1 MKRINGQLADIDYL
15 RYAPVQDESLC
26 ICSSNRSNLH
36 EVVYFNT
43 ISCDTLATI
52 ALICFYMEI
61 FMYIEKVT
69 INNYRSFRSF
79 EAKLN
84 QLTLVIGENDTGKTN
99 FFTALS
105 LALSGNQ
112 IDFKHKRLSVSDIN
126 KDAVIDFLTSIINED
141 TEENLLNKIPK
152 VSVTVDFADPRD
164 AYETALLAKWIM
176 ADGDKETYK
185 IRYEFKPKQDK
196 DFLEVVKKSFA
207 GKGLDEINWFTLPVE
222 LYDYQI
228 VSVNNEK
235 PIAYSELRH
244 VSVHSI
250 NAERDDFSE
259 SSSMKS
265 NSIFTKLLMNTLSD
279 DDKGQI
285 NSAYSEFFSAIEN
298 TDTFDKVIGTN
309 EDFENY
315 DSIIK
320 QLECTPNL
328 PNLKNILSNITL
340 KYGDEFLYQKG
351 LGQRNLIYILVLF
364 AYYKSCGETFNLCC
378 IEEPEAHLSVNNL
391 RLIRDF
397 IEKSANN
404 SGSLVQTIIST
415 HNPSI
420 INKLKISNVLAF
432 TGAKAVSLSDTPKK
446 LVDYLRKRPNF
457 DILKLLFAN
466 KVILVEGPTEEM
478 LINTYLSK
486 QTTLNDIDV
495 IPIGQRGY
503 ATFLDI
509 WLTLNKDNQKKKIGV
524 IRDYDN
530 SDAAKAR
537 HDAYDAAHGN
547 VTVRTTTNY
556 TLEID
561 LVEAEDNLALL
572 NGLFKMDGNLEEVSE
587 HMINGKTARMLDV
600 CDAMIDEHNPLDI
613 KLPPHIAEVV
623 ETLS

>member
-1 MKRINGQLADIDYL
+1 
-15 RYAPVQDESLC
+15 
-26 ICSSNRSNLH
+26 
-36 EVVYFNT
+36 
-43 ISCDTLATI
+43 
-52 ALICFYMEI
+52 
-61 FMYIEKVT
+61 MYIRKVT
-69 INNYRSFRSF
+69 INNYRSFRFF
-79 EAKLN
+79 EAQLQ
-84 QLTLVIGENDTGKTN
+84 QLTVVIGENDTGKTN

-105 LALSGNQ
+105 LPLSGNQ
-112 IDFKHKRLSVSDIN
+112 IDFNQKRLSVSDIN
-126 KDAVIDFLTSIINED
+126 KDAVIDFLKSVVSDD
-141 TEENLLNKIPK
+141 TEENQLEKIPK
-152 VSVTVDFADPRD
+152 VSVTVEFADPKD
-164 AYETALLAKWIM
+164 AYETALLAKWIV
-176 ADGDKETYK
+176 ADRDEETYK
-185 IRYEFKPKQDK
+185 IRYDFKPKDDK
-196 DFLEVVKKSFA
+196 DLLEVVKKSLA
-207 GKGLDEINWFTLPVE
+207 GKTLDDINWLTLPVE

-235 PIAYSELRH
+235 PIAYSDLKH
-244 VSVHSI
+244 VSIHSI

-265 NSIFTKLLMNTLSD
+265 NSIFTKLLMNTLDD

-285 NSAYSEFFSAIEN
+285 NTAYSEFFSAIEK
-298 TDTFDKVIGTN
+298 TETFDKIIGNN

-340 KYGDEFLYQKG
+340 KYGNEFLYQKG
-351 LGQRNLIYILVLF
+351 LGQRNLIYILILF
-364 AYYKSCGETFNLCC
+364 AYYKSCSDTFNLCC

-391 RLIRDF
+391 RLVRDF
-397 IEKSANN
+397 IEKSSSN

-432 TGAKAVSLSDTPKK
+432 TGEKAISLSDTPTK

-457 DILKLLFAN
+457 DILKLLFAH

-478 LINTYLSK
+478 LISTYLSK
-486 QTTLNDIDV
+486 QPALNDIDI

-509 WLTLNKDNQKKKIGV
+509 WLALNKDNQNKKIGV
-524 IRDYDN
+524 VRDYDN
-530 SDAAKAR
+530 SESAKKR
-537 HDAYDAAHGN
+537 HDAYDTAHAN

-572 NGLFKMDGNLEEVSE
+572 NGLFKMDGDLAAVSD

-600 CDAMIDEHNPLDI
+600 CDAMVDEENPLDI
-613 KLPPHIAEVV
+613 QLPAHIAEVIGA
-623 ETLS
+623 LS

>member
-1 MKRINGQLADIDYL
+1 
-15 RYAPVQDESLC
+15 
-26 ICSSNRSNLH
+26 
-36 EVVYFNT
+36 
-43 ISCDTLATI
+43 
-52 ALICFYMEI
+52 
-61 FMYIEKVT
+61 MYIRKVT
-69 INNYRSFRSF
+69 INNYRSFRFF
-79 EAKLN
+79 EAQLQ
-84 QLTLVIGENDTGKTN
+84 QLTVVIGENDTGKTN

-105 LALSGNQ
+105 LPLSGNQ
-112 IDFKHKRLSVSDIN
+112 IDFNQKRLSVSDIN
-126 KDAVIDFLTSIINED
+126 KDAVIGFLKSVVSDD
-141 TEENLLNKIPK
+141 TEENQLKKIPK
-152 VSVTVDFADPRD
+152 VSVTVEFADPKD
-164 AYETALLAKWIM
+164 AYETALLAKWIV
-176 ADGDKETYK
+176 ADGDEETYK
-185 IRYEFKPKQDK
+185 IRYDFKPKDDK
-196 DFLEVVKKSFA
+196 DLLEVVKKSLA
-207 GKGLDEINWFTLPVE
+207 GRTLDDINWFTLPVE
-222 LYDYQI
+222 LYDYQV

-235 PIAYSELRH
+235 PIAYSELKH

-265 NSIFTKLLMNTLSD
+265 NSIFTKLLMNTLND

-285 NSAYSEFFSAIEN
+285 NTAYSEFFSAIEK
-298 TDTFDKVIGTN
+298 TETFDKVIGTN
-309 EDFENY
+309 DDFENY

-340 KYGDEFLYQKG
+340 KYGNEFLYQKG
-351 LGQRNLIYILVLF
+351 LGQRNLIYILILF
-364 AYYKSCGETFNLCC
+364 AYYKSCGDTFNLCC

-391 RLIRDF
+391 RLVRDF
-397 IEKSANN
+397 IEKSSSN

-432 TGAKAVSLSDTPKK
+432 TGEKAISLSDTPTK

-478 LINTYLSK
+478 LISTYLSK
-486 QTTLNDIDV
+486 QPALNDIDI

-509 WLTLNKDNQKKKIGV
+509 WLALNKDNQNKKIGV
-524 IRDYDN
+524 VRDYDN
-530 SDAAKAR
+530 SDVAKAK
-537 HDAYDAAHGN
+537 HDAYDTAHAN

-572 NGLFKMDGNLEEVSE
+572 SDLFEIEGDLDAVSK

-600 CDAMIDEHNPLDI
+600 CDAMVDEENPLDI
-613 KLPPHIAEVV
+613 KLPAHIAEVIEAV
-623 ETLS
+623 S

>member
-1 MKRINGQLADIDYL
+1 
-15 RYAPVQDESLC
+15 
-26 ICSSNRSNLH
+26 
-36 EVVYFNT
+36 
-43 ISCDTLATI
+43 
-52 ALICFYMEI
+52 
-61 FMYIEKVT
+61 MYIRKVT
-69 INNYRSFRSF
+69 INNYRSFRTF
-79 EAKLN
+79 EAKLQ
-84 QLTLVIGENDTGKTN
+84 QLTVVIGENDTGKTN

-105 LALSGNQ
+105 LPLSGNL
-112 IDFKHKRLSVSDIN
+112 IDFNQKRLSVSDIN
-126 KDAVIDFLTSIINED
+126 KDSVIDFLTSVVNDD
-141 TEENLLNKIPK
+141 TEENQLKKIPR
-152 VSVTVDFADPRD
+152 VSVTVEFADPKD
-164 AYETALLAKWIM
+164 AYETALLAKWIV

-185 IRYEFKPKQDK
+185 IRYDFKPKDDK
-196 DFLEVVKKSFA
+196 DLLEVVKKSFA
-207 GKGLDEINWFTLPVE
+207 GKTLDDINWFTLPVE
-222 LYDYQI
+222 LYDYQV

-235 PIAYSELRH
+235 PIAYSDLKH
-244 VSVHSI
+244 VSLHSI

-265 NSIFTKLLMNTLSD
+265 NSIFTKLLMNTLND

-285 NSAYSEFFSAIEN
+285 NTAYSEFFSAIEK
-298 TDTFDKVIGTN
+298 TETFDKVIRTN
-309 EDFENY
+309 DDFENY

-340 KYGDEFLYQKG
+340 KYGNEFLYQKG
-351 LGQRNLIYILVLF
+351 LGQRNLIYILILF
-364 AYYKSCGETFNLCC
+364 AYYKSCGDTFNLCC

-391 RLIRDF
+391 RLVRDF
-397 IEKSANN
+397 IEKSSSN

-432 TGAKAVSLSDTPKK
+432 TGEKAISLSDTPTK

-466 KVILVEGPTEEM
+466 KVILLEGPTEEM
-478 LINTYLSK
+478 LISTYLSK
-486 QTTLNDIDV
+486 QPALNDIDI

-509 WLTLNKDNQKKKIGV
+509 WLALNKDNQNKKIGV
-524 IRDYDN
+524 VRDYDN
-530 SDAAKAR
+530 SDAAKAK
-537 HDAYDAAHGN
+537 HDAYDTAHAN

-572 NGLFKMDGNLEEVSE
+572 SDLFEMEGDLDAVSK

-600 CDAMIDEHNPLDI
+600 CDAMVDQENPLDI
-613 KLPPHIAEVV
+613 KLPAHIAEVIEAV
-623 ETLS
+623 S

>member
-1 MKRINGQLADIDYL
+1 MLFR
-15 RYAPVQDESLC
+15 
-26 ICSSNRSNLH
+26 
-36 EVVYFNT
+36 
-43 ISCDTLATI
+43 
-52 ALICFYMEI
+52 EI
-61 FMYIEKVT
+61 LMYIRKVT
-69 INNYRSFRSF
+69 INNYRSFRFF
-79 EAKLN
+79 EAQLQ
-84 QLTLVIGENDTGKTN
+84 QLTVVIGENDTGKTN

-105 LALSGNQ
+105 LPLSGNQ
-112 IDFKHKRLSVSDIN
+112 IDFNQKRLSVSDIN
-126 KDAVIDFLTSIINED
+126 KDAVIDFLKSVVDDD
-141 TEENLLNKIPK
+141 TEENQLTNIPK
-152 VSVTVDFADPRD
+152 VSVTVEFADPKN
-164 AYETALLAKWIM
+164 AYETALLAKWIV
-176 ADGDKETYK
+176 ADGDEETYK
-185 IRYEFKPKQDK
+185 IRYDFKPKDDK
-196 DFLEVVKKSFA
+196 DLLEVVKKSLA
-207 GKGLDEINWFTLPVE
+207 GKTLDDINWFTLPVE
-222 LYDYQI
+222 LYDYQV

-235 PIAYSELRH
+235 PIAYSDLKH
-244 VSVHSI
+244 VSIHSI

-265 NSIFTKLLMNTLSD
+265 NSIFTKLLMNTLND

-285 NSAYSEFFSAIEN
+285 NTAYSEFFSAIEK
-298 TDTFDKVIGTN
+298 TETFDKVIGTN
-309 EDFENY
+309 DDFENY

-340 KYGDEFLYQKG
+340 KYGNEFLYQKG
-351 LGQRNLIYILVLF
+351 LGQRNLIYILILF
-364 AYYKSCGETFNLCC
+364 AYYKSCGDTFNLCC

-391 RLIRDF
+391 RLVRDF
-397 IEKSANN
+397 IEKSSSN

-432 TGAKAVSLSDTPKK
+432 TGEKAISLSDTPPK

-478 LINTYLSK
+478 LISTYLSK
-486 QTTLNDIDV
+486 QPDLSDIDI

-509 WLTLNKDNQKKKIGV
+509 WLALNKDNQNKKIGV
-524 IRDYDN
+524 VRDYDN
-530 SDAAKAR
+530 SDAAQTK
-537 HDAYDAAHGN
+537 HDAYDTANAN

-561 LVEAEDNLALL
+561 LVAAEDNLALL
-572 NGLFKMDGNLEEVSE
+572 NGLFEMEGDLAAVSD

-600 CDAMIDEHNPLDI
+600 CDAMVDEENPLDI
-613 KLPPHIAEVV
+613 QLPAHIAEVIEAV
-623 ETLS
+623 S

>member
-1 MKRINGQLADIDYL
+1 
-15 RYAPVQDESLC
+15 
-26 ICSSNRSNLH
+26 
-36 EVVYFNT
+36 
-43 ISCDTLATI
+43 
-52 ALICFYMEI
+52 
-61 FMYIEKVT
+61 MYIKKVT
-69 INNYRSFRSF
+69 IHNYRSFRTF
-79 EAKLN
+79 EAKLQ
-84 QLTLVIGENDTGKTN
+84 QLTVVIGENDTGKTN

-105 LALSGNQ
+105 LPLSGNQ
-112 IDFKHKRLSVSDIN
+112 IDFNQKRLSVSDIN
-126 KDAVIDFLTSIINED
+126 KDVVIDFLKSVVNDD
-141 TEENLLNKIPK
+141 TEENQFTKIPK
-152 VSVTVDFADPRD
+152 VSVTLEFADPKD
-164 AYETALLAKWIM
+164 AYETALLAKWIV
-176 ADGDKETYK
+176 ADGDEETYK
-185 IRYEFKPKQDK
+185 IRYDFKPKDDK
-196 DFLEVVKKSFA
+196 DLLEVVKKSLA
-207 GKGLDEINWFTLPVE
+207 GKTLDDINWLTLPVE
-222 LYDYQI
+222 LYDYQV

-235 PIAYSELRH
+235 PIAYSDLKN
-244 VSVHSI
+244 VSIHSI

-265 NSIFTKLLMNTLSD
+265 NSIFTKLLMNTLND

-285 NSAYSEFFSAIEN
+285 NTAYSEFFSAIEK
-298 TDTFDKVIGTN
+298 TETFDKVIGAN
-309 EDFENY
+309 DDFENY

-340 KYGDEFLYQKG
+340 KYGNEFLYQKG
-351 LGQRNLIYILVLF
+351 LGQRNLIYILILF
-364 AYYKSCGETFNLCC
+364 AYYKSCGDTFNLCC

-391 RLIRDF
+391 RLVRDF
-397 IEKSANN
+397 IEKSSSN

-432 TGAKAVSLSDTPKK
+432 TGEKAISLSDTPTK

-478 LINTYLSK
+478 LISTYLSK
-486 QTTLNDIDV
+486 QPALNDIDI

-503 ATFLDI
+503 ATFLNI
-509 WLTLNKDNQKKKIGV
+509 WLALNKDNQNKKIGV
-524 IRDYDN
+524 VRDYDN
-530 SDAAKAR
+530 SDAAKAK
-537 HDAYDAAHGN
+537 HDAYDTAYAN

-572 NGLFKMDGNLEEVSE
+572 NDLFEMEGDLDAVSK

-600 CDAMIDEHNPLDI
+600 CDAMVDEENPLDI
-613 KLPPHIAEVV
+613 KLPAHIAEVIEAV
-623 ETLS
+623 S

>member
-1 MKRINGQLADIDYL
+1 
-15 RYAPVQDESLC
+15 
-26 ICSSNRSNLH
+26 
-36 EVVYFNT
+36 
-43 ISCDTLATI
+43 
-52 ALICFYMEI
+52 
-61 FMYIEKVT
+61 MYIRKVT
-69 INNYRSFRSF
+69 INNYRSFRFF
-79 EAKLN
+79 EAQLQ
-84 QLTLVIGENDTGKTN
+84 QLTVVIGENDTGKTN

-105 LALSGNQ
+105 LPLSGNQ
-112 IDFKHKRLSVSDIN
+112 IDFNQKRLSVSDIN
-126 KDAVIDFLTSIINED
+126 KDAVIDFLKSVVSDD
-141 TEENLLNKIPK
+141 TEENQLEKIPK
-152 VSVTVDFADPRD
+152 VSVTVEFADPKD
-164 AYETALLAKWIM
+164 AYETALLAKWIV
-176 ADGDKETYK
+176 ADRDEETYK
-185 IRYEFKPKQDK
+185 IRYDFKPKDDK
-196 DFLEVVKKSFA
+196 DLLEVVKKSLA
-207 GKGLDEINWFTLPVE
+207 GKTLDDINWFTLPVE

-235 PIAYSELRH
+235 PIAYSDLKH
-244 VSVHSI
+244 VSIHSI

-265 NSIFTKLLMNTLSD
+265 NSIFTKLLMNTLDD

-285 NSAYSEFFSAIEN
+285 NTAYSEFFSAIEK
-298 TDTFDKVIGTN
+298 TETFDKIIGNN

-340 KYGDEFLYQKG
+340 KYGNEFLYQKG
-351 LGQRNLIYILVLF
+351 LGQRNLIYILILF
-364 AYYKSCGETFNLCC
+364 AYYKSCSDTFNLCC

-391 RLIRDF
+391 RLVRDF
-397 IEKSANN
+397 IEKSSSN

-432 TGAKAVSLSDTPKK
+432 TGEKAISLSDTPTK

-457 DILKLLFAN
+457 DILKLLFAH

-478 LINTYLSK
+478 LISTYLSK
-486 QTTLNDIDV
+486 QPALNDIDI

-509 WLTLNKDNQKKKIGV
+509 WLALNKDNQNKKIGV
-524 IRDYDN
+524 VRDYDN
-530 SDAAKAR
+530 SEAAKKR
-537 HDAYDAAHGN
+537 HDAYDTAHAN

-572 NGLFKMDGNLEEVSE
+572 NGLFKMDGDLAAVSD
-587 HMINGKTARMLDV
+587 HMINSKTARMLDV
-600 CDAMIDEHNPLDI
+600 CDAMVDEENPLDI
-613 KLPPHIAEVV
+613 QLPAHIAEVIGA
-623 ETLS
+623 LS

>member
-1 MKRINGQLADIDYL
+1 
-15 RYAPVQDESLC
+15 
-26 ICSSNRSNLH
+26 
-36 EVVYFNT
+36 
-43 ISCDTLATI
+43 
-52 ALICFYMEI
+52 
-61 FMYIEKVT
+61 MYIRKVT
-69 INNYRSFRSF
+69 INNYRIFRSF
-79 EAKLN
+79 KT
-84 QLTLVIGENDTGKTN
+84 QLQPLTVVIGENDTGKTN

-105 LALSGNQ
+105 LPLSGNQ
-112 IDFKHKRLSVSDIN
+112 IDFNQKRLSVSDIN
-126 KDAVIDFLTSIINED
+126 KDAVIDFLTSIVNED
-141 TEENLLNKIPK
+141 TEENQLNKIPK
-152 VSVTVDFADPRD
+152 VSVTVEFADPKD
-164 AYETALLAKWIM
+164 AYETALLAKWIV
-176 ADGDKETYK
+176 ADGDEETYK
-185 IRYEFKPKQDK
+185 IRYDFKPKD
-196 DFLEVVKKSFA
+196 DNDLLEVVKKSLV
-207 GKGLDEINWFTLPVE
+207 GKALDDINWFTLPVE

-235 PIAYSELRH
+235 LIAYSDLKH

-265 NSIFTKLLMNTLSD
+265 NSIFTKLLMNTLND

-285 NSAYSEFFSAIEN
+285 NTAYSEFFSAIEN
-298 TDTFDKVIGTN
+298 TETFDKVIGAN

-340 KYGDEFLYQKG
+340 KYGNEFLYQKG
-351 LGQRNLIYILVLF
+351 LGQRNLIYILILF
-364 AYYKSCGETFNLCC
+364 AYYKSCGDTFNLCC

-391 RLIRDF
+391 RLVRDF
-397 IEKSANN
+397 IEKSSNN

-415 HNPSI
+415 HNPTI
-420 INKLKISNVLAF
+420 INKLKLSNVLAF
-432 TGAKAVSLSDTPKK
+432 TGEKAISLSDTPTK

-478 LINTYLSK
+478 LISTYLSK
-486 QTTLNDIDV
+486 QPALNDIDI

-509 WLTLNKDNQKKKIGV
+509 WLTLNKDNQNKKIGV

-537 HDAYDAAHGN
+537 HDAYDAAHEN

-572 NGLFKMDGNLEEVSE
+572 NGLFEMDGDLKEVSD

-600 CDAMIDEHNPLDI
+600 CDAMVDEENPLDI
-613 KLPPHIAEVV
+613 KLPSHIAEVV
-623 ETLS
+623 EALS

>member
-1 MKRINGQLADIDYL
+1 
-15 RYAPVQDESLC
+15 
-26 ICSSNRSNLH
+26 
-36 EVVYFNT
+36 
-43 ISCDTLATI
+43 
-52 ALICFYMEI
+52 
-61 FMYIEKVT
+61 MYIRKVT
-69 INNYRSFRSF
+69 INNYRSFRTF
-79 EAKLN
+79 EAKLQ
-84 QLTLVIGENDTGKTN
+84 QLTVVIGENDTGKTN

-105 LALSGNQ
+105 LPLSGNL
-112 IDFKHKRLSVSDIN
+112 IDFNQKRLSVSDIN
-126 KDAVIDFLTSIINED
+126 KDSVIDFLTSVVNDD
-141 TEENLLNKIPK
+141 TEENQLKKIPK
-152 VSVTVDFADPRD
+152 VSVTVEFADPKD
-164 AYETALLAKWIM
+164 AYETALLAKWIV

-185 IRYEFKPKQDK
+185 IRYDFKPKDDK
-196 DFLEVVKKSFA
+196 DLLEVVKKSFA
-207 GKGLDEINWFTLPVE
+207 GKTLDDINWFTLPVE
-222 LYDYQI
+222 LYDYQV

-235 PIAYSELRH
+235 PIAYSDLKH
-244 VSVHSI
+244 VSLHSI

-259 SSSMKS
+259 SSSMKP
-265 NSIFTKLLMNTLSD
+265 NSIFTKLLMNTLND

-285 NSAYSEFFSAIEN
+285 NTAYSEFFSAIEK
-298 TDTFDKVIGTN
+298 TETFDKVIRTN
-309 EDFENY
+309 DDFENY

-340 KYGDEFLYQKG
+340 KYGNEFLYQKG
-351 LGQRNLIYILVLF
+351 LGKRNLIYILILF
-364 AYYKSCGETFNLCC
+364 AYYKSCGDTFNLCC

-391 RLIRDF
+391 RLVRDF
-397 IEKSANN
+397 IEKSSSN

-432 TGAKAVSLSDTPKK
+432 TGEKAISLSDTPTK

-478 LINTYLSK
+478 LISTYLSK
-486 QTTLNDIDV
+486 QPALNDIDI

-509 WLTLNKDNQKKKIGV
+509 WLALNKDNQNKKIGV
-524 IRDYDN
+524 VRDYDN
-530 SDAAKAR
+530 SDAAKAK
-537 HDAYDAAHGN
+537 HDAYDTAHAN

-572 NGLFKMDGNLEEVSE
+572 NDLFEMEGDLDAVSK

-600 CDAMIDEHNPLDI
+600 CDAMVDEENPLDI
-613 KLPPHIAEVV
+613 KLPAHIAEVIEAV
-623 ETLS
+623 S

>member
-1 MKRINGQLADIDYL
+1 
-15 RYAPVQDESLC
+15 
-26 ICSSNRSNLH
+26 
-36 EVVYFNT
+36 
-43 ISCDTLATI
+43 
-52 ALICFYMEI
+52 
-61 FMYIEKVT
+61 MYIRQVT
-69 INNYRSFRSF
+69 IKNYRSFRFF
-79 EAKLN
+79 EAQLQ
-84 QLTLVIGENDTGKTN
+84 QLTVVIGENDTGKTN

-105 LALSGNQ
+105 LPLSGNQ
-112 IDFKHKRLSVSDIN
+112 IDFNQKRLSVSDIN
-126 KDAVIDFLTSIINED
+126 KDAVIDFLKSVVIED
-141 TEENLLNKIPK
+141 AEENQLQKIPK
-152 VSVTVDFADPRD
+152 VSVTVELADPKD
-164 AYETALLAKWIM
+164 AYETALLAKWIV

-185 IRYEFKPKQDK
+185 IRYDFKPKDDK
-196 DFLEVVKKSFA
+196 DLLEVVKKSLA
-207 GKGLDEINWFTLPVE
+207 GKTLDDINWFTLPVE
-222 LYDYQI
+222 LYDYQV

-235 PIAYSELRH
+235 PIAYSDLKH

-265 NSIFTKLLMNTLSD
+265 NSIFTKLLMNTLND

-285 NSAYSEFFSAIEN
+285 NTAYSEFFSAIEK
-298 TDTFDKVIGTN
+298 TETFDKVIGTN

-340 KYGDEFLYQKG
+340 KYGNEFLYQKG
-351 LGQRNLIYILVLF
+351 LGQRNLIYILILF
-364 AYYKSCGETFNLCC
+364 AYYKSCGDTFNLCC

-391 RLIRDF
+391 RLVRDF
-397 IEKSANN
+397 IEKSSSN

-420 INKLKISNVLAF
+420 INKLRISNVLAF
-432 TGAKAVSLSDTPKK
+432 TGEKAISLSDTPTK
-446 LVDYLRKRPNF
+446 LVNYLRKRPNF

-478 LINTYLSK
+478 LISTYLSK
-486 QTTLNDIDV
+486 QPALNDIDI

-503 ATFLDI
+503 ANFLDI
-509 WLTLNKDNQKKKIGV
+509 WLTLNKDNQHKKIGV

-530 SDAAKAR
+530 LDAAKAR
-537 HDAYDAAHGN
+537 HDAYDAAHDN
-547 VTVRTTTNY
+547 VTVRTTKNY

-572 NGLFKMDGNLEEVSE
+572 NGLFEMDGDLKEVSD

-600 CDAMIDEHNPLDI
+600 CDAMVDEENPLDI
-613 KLPPHIAEVV
+613 KLPSHIAEVI
-623 ETLS
+623 EALS

>member
-1 MKRINGQLADIDYL
+1 MLFR
-15 RYAPVQDESLC
+15 
-26 ICSSNRSNLH
+26 
-36 EVVYFNT
+36 
-43 ISCDTLATI
+43 
-52 ALICFYMEI
+52 EI
-61 FMYIEKVT
+61 LMYIRKVT
-69 INNYRSFRSF
+69 VNNYRSFRFF
-79 EAKLN
+79 EAQLQ
-84 QLTLVIGENDTGKTN
+84 QLTVVIGENDTGKTN

-105 LALSGNQ
+105 LPLSGNQ
-112 IDFKHKRLSVSDIN
+112 IDFNQKRLSVSDIN
-126 KDAVIDFLTSIINED
+126 KDAVIDFLKSVVSDD
-141 TEENLLNKIPK
+141 TEENQRKKIPK
-152 VSVTVDFADPRD
+152 VSVTVEFADPKD
-164 AYETALLAKWIM
+164 AYETALLAKWIV
-176 ADGDKETYK
+176 ADGDEETYK
-185 IRYEFKPKQDK
+185 IRYDFKPKDDK
-196 DFLEVVKKSFA
+196 DLLEVVKKSLA
-207 GKGLDEINWFTLPVE
+207 GRTLDDINWFTLPVE
-222 LYDYQI
+222 LYDYQV

-235 PIAYSELRH
+235 PIAYSDLKH

-265 NSIFTKLLMNTLSD
+265 NSIFTKLLMNTLND

-285 NSAYSEFFSAIEN
+285 NTAYSEFFSAIEK
-298 TDTFDKVIGTN
+298 TETFDKIIGTN
-309 EDFENY
+309 DDFENY

-340 KYGDEFLYQKG
+340 KYGNEFLYQKG
-351 LGQRNLIYILVLF
+351 LGQRNLIYILILF
-364 AYYKSCGETFNLCC
+364 AYYKSCGDTFNLCC

-391 RLIRDF
+391 RLVRDF
-397 IEKSANN
+397 IEKSSSN

-432 TGAKAVSLSDTPKK
+432 TGEKAISLSDTPTK

-478 LINTYLSK
+478 LISTYLSK
-486 QTTLNDIDV
+486 QPALNDIDI

-509 WLTLNKDNQKKKIGV
+509 WLALNKDNQNKKIGV
-524 IRDYDN
+524 VRDYDN
-530 SDAAKAR
+530 SDAAKAK
-537 HDAYDAAHGN
+537 HDAYDTAHAN

-572 NGLFKMDGNLEEVSE
+572 NDLFEMEGDLDAVSK
-587 HMINGKTARMLDV
+587 HMINGKTARILDV
-600 CDAMIDEHNPLDI
+600 CDAMVDEENPQDI
-613 KLPPHIAEVV
+613 KLPAHIAEVIEAV
-623 ETLS
+623 S

>member
-1 MKRINGQLADIDYL
+1 
-15 RYAPVQDESLC
+15 
-26 ICSSNRSNLH
+26 
-36 EVVYFNT
+36 
-43 ISCDTLATI
+43 
-52 ALICFYMEI
+52 
-61 FMYIEKVT
+61 MYIKKVT
-69 INNYRSFRSF
+69 IKNYRSFRFF
-79 EAKLN
+79 EAQLQ
-84 QLTLVIGENDTGKTN
+84 QLTVVIGENDTGKTN

-105 LALSGNQ
+105 LPLSGNQ
-112 IDFKHKRLSVSDIN
+112 IDFNQKRLSVSDIN
-126 KDAVIDFLTSIINED
+126 KDAVIDFLKSVVDDD
-141 TEENLLNKIPK
+141 TEENQLTKIPK
-152 VSVTVDFADPRD
+152 VSVTVEFADPKD
-164 AYETALLAKWIM
+164 AYETALLAKWIV
-176 ADGDKETYK
+176 ADGGEETYK
-185 IRYEFKPKQDK
+185 IRYDFKPKDDK
-196 DFLEVVKKSFA
+196 DLLEVVKKSLA
-207 GKGLDEINWFTLPVE
+207 GKTLDDINWFTLPVE
-222 LYDYQI
+222 LYDYQV

-235 PIAYSELRH
+235 PIAYSDLKH
-244 VSVHSI
+244 VSIHSI

-265 NSIFTKLLMNTLSD
+265 NSIFTKLLMNTLDD

-285 NSAYSEFFSAIEN
+285 NTAYSEFFSAIEK
-298 TDTFDKVIGTN
+298 TETFDKVIGAN
-309 EDFENY
+309 DDFENY

-340 KYGDEFLYQKG
+340 KYGNEFLYQKG
-351 LGQRNLIYILVLF
+351 LGQRNLIYILILF
-364 AYYKSCGETFNLCC
+364 AYYKSCGDTFNLCC

-391 RLIRDF
+391 RLVRDF
-397 IEKSANN
+397 IEKSSSN

-432 TGAKAVSLSDTPKK
+432 TGEKAISMSDTPTK

-478 LINTYLSK
+478 LISTYLSK
-486 QTTLNDIDV
+486 QPALNDIDI

-509 WLTLNKDNQKKKIGV
+509 WLALNKDNQNKKIGV
-524 IRDYDN
+524 VRDYDN
-530 SDAAKAR
+530 SDAAKAK
-537 HDAYDAAHGN
+537 HDAYDTVHAN

-572 NGLFKMDGNLEEVSE
+572 NDLFEMEGDLDAVSK

-600 CDAMIDEHNPLDI
+600 CDAMVDEDNPLDI
-613 KLPPHIAEVV
+613 KLPAHIAEVIEAV
-623 ETLS
+623 S

>member
-1 MKRINGQLADIDYL
+1 
-15 RYAPVQDESLC
+15 
-26 ICSSNRSNLH
+26 
-36 EVVYFNT
+36 
-43 ISCDTLATI
+43 
-52 ALICFYMEI
+52 
-61 FMYIEKVT
+61 MYIRKVT
-69 INNYRSFRSF
+69 INNYRSFRFF
-79 EAKLN
+79 EAQLQ
-84 QLTLVIGENDTGKTN
+84 QLTVVIGENDTGKTN

-105 LALSGNQ
+105 LPLSGNQ
-112 IDFKHKRLSVSDIN
+112 IDFNQKRLSVSDIN
-126 KDAVIDFLTSIINED
+126 KDAVIDFLTSVVND
-141 TEENLLNKIPK
+141 DAEENQLQKTPK
-152 VSVTVDFADPRD
+152 VSVTVEFADPKD
-164 AYETALLAKWIM
+164 AYETALLAKWIV
-176 ADGDKETYK
+176 ADGDEESYK
-185 IRYEFKPKQDK
+185 IRYDFTPKDDK
-196 DFLEVVKKSFA
+196 DLLEVVKKSLA
-207 GKGLDEINWFTLPVE
+207 GKTLDDINWFTLPVE
-222 LYDYQI
+222 LYDYQV

-235 PIAYSELRH
+235 PIAYSDLKH

-265 NSIFTKLLMNTLSD
+265 NSIFTKLLMNTLND

-285 NSAYSEFFSAIEN
+285 NTAYSEFFSAIEN
-298 TDTFDKVIGTN
+298 TETFDKVIGAN

-340 KYGDEFLYQKG
+340 KYGNEFLYQKG
-351 LGQRNLIYILVLF
+351 LGQRNLIYILILF
-364 AYYKSCGETFNLCC
+364 AYYKSCGDTFNLCC

-391 RLIRDF
+391 RLVRDF
-397 IEKSANN
+397 IEKSSSN
-404 SGSLVQTIIST
+404 SGSLVQTLIST

-432 TGAKAVSLSDTPKK
+432 TGEKAISLSDTPTK

-478 LINTYLSK
+478 LISTYLSK
-486 QTTLNDIDV
+486 QPALNDIDI

-509 WLTLNKDNQKKKIGV
+509 WLTLNKDNPNKKIGV

-537 HDAYDAAHGN
+537 HDAYDAAHKN

-572 NGLFKMDGNLEEVSE
+572 NGLFEMDGDLKGVSD

-600 CDAMIDEHNPLDI
+600 CDAMVDEENPLDI
-613 KLPPHIAEVV
+613 KLPSHIAQVIEA
-623 ETLS
+623 LS

>member
-1 MKRINGQLADIDYL
+1 
-15 RYAPVQDESLC
+15 
-26 ICSSNRSNLH
+26 
-36 EVVYFNT
+36 
-43 ISCDTLATI
+43 
-52 ALICFYMEI
+52 
-61 FMYIEKVT
+61 MYIRKVT
-69 INNYRSFRSF
+69 INNYRSFRTF
-79 EAKLN
+79 EAILQ
-84 QLTLVIGENDTGKTN
+84 QLTVVIGENDTGKTN

-105 LALSGNQ
+105 LPLSGNL
-112 IDFKHKRLSVSDIN
+112 IDFNQKRLSVSDIN
-126 KDAVIDFLTSIINED
+126 KDSVIDFLTSVVNDD
-141 TEENLLNKIPK
+141 TEENQLKKIPK
-152 VSVTVDFADPRD
+152 VSVTVEFADPKD
-164 AYETALLAKWIM
+164 AYETALLAKWIV

-185 IRYEFKPKQDK
+185 IRYDFKPKDDK
-196 DFLEVVKKSFA
+196 DLLEVVKKSLA
-207 GKGLDEINWFTLPVE
+207 GKTLDDINWFTLPVE
-222 LYDYQI
+222 LYDYQV

-235 PIAYSELRH
+235 PIAYSDLKH
-244 VSVHSI
+244 VSLHSI

-265 NSIFTKLLMNTLSD
+265 NSIFTKLLMNTLND

-285 NSAYSEFFSAIEN
+285 NTAYSEFFSAIEK
-298 TDTFDKVIGTN
+298 TETFDKVIGTN
-309 EDFENY
+309 DDFENY

-340 KYGDEFLYQKG
+340 KYGNEFLYQKG
-351 LGQRNLIYILVLF
+351 LGQRNLIYILILF
-364 AYYKSCGETFNLCC
+364 AYYKSCGDTFNLCC

-391 RLIRDF
+391 RLVRDF
-397 IEKSANN
+397 IEKSSSN

-432 TGAKAVSLSDTPKK
+432 TGEKAISLSDTPTK

-457 DILKLLFAN
+457 DILKLLFTN

-478 LINTYLSK
+478 LISTYLSK
-486 QTTLNDIDV
+486 QPALNDIDI

-509 WLTLNKDNQKKKIGV
+509 WLALNKDNQNKKIGV
-524 IRDYDN
+524 VRDYDN
-530 SDAAKAR
+530 SDAAKAK
-537 HDAYDAAHGN
+537 HDAYDTAHAN
-547 VTVRTTTNY
+547 ITVRTTTNY

-572 NGLFKMDGNLEEVSE
+572 NGLFEMKGDLDAVSK

-600 CDAMIDEHNPLDI
+600 CDAMVDEENPLDI
-613 KLPPHIAEVV
+613 KLPAHIAEVIEAV
-623 ETLS
+623 S

>member
-1 MKRINGQLADIDYL
+1 
-15 RYAPVQDESLC
+15 
-26 ICSSNRSNLH
+26 
-36 EVVYFNT
+36 
-43 ISCDTLATI
+43 
-52 ALICFYMEI
+52 
-61 FMYIEKVT
+61 MYIRKVT
-69 INNYRSFRSF
+69 INNYRSFRFF
-79 EAKLN
+79 EAQLQ
-84 QLTLVIGENDTGKTN
+84 QLTVVIGENDTGKTN

-105 LALSGNQ
+105 LPLSGNQ
-112 IDFKHKRLSVSDIN
+112 IDFNQKRLSVSDIN
-126 KDAVIDFLTSIINED
+126 KGAVIDFLTSVVND
-141 TEENLLNKIPK
+141 DAEENQLKKTPK
-152 VSVTVDFADPRD
+152 VSVTVEFADPKD
-164 AYETALLAKWIM
+164 AYETALLAKWIV
-176 ADGDKETYK
+176 ADGDEESYK
-185 IRYEFKPKQDK
+185 IRYDFKPKDDK
-196 DFLEVVKKSFA
+196 DLLEVVKKSLA
-207 GKGLDEINWFTLPVE
+207 GKTLDDINWFTLPVE
-222 LYDYQI
+222 LYDYQV

-235 PIAYSELRH
+235 PISYSDLKH
-244 VSVHSI
+244 ISVHSI

-265 NSIFTKLLMNTLSD
+265 NSIFTKLLMNTLND

-285 NSAYSEFFSAIEN
+285 NTAYSEFFSAIEN
-298 TDTFDKVIGTN
+298 TETFDKVIGVN

-340 KYGDEFLYQKG
+340 KYGNEFLYQKG
-351 LGQRNLIYILVLF
+351 LGQRNLIYILILF
-364 AYYKSCGETFNLCC
+364 AYYKSCGDTFNLCC

-391 RLIRDF
+391 RLVRDF
-397 IEKSANN
+397 IEKSSSN
-404 SGSLVQTIIST
+404 SGSLVQTLIST

-432 TGAKAVSLSDTPKK
+432 TGEKAISLSDTPTK

-478 LINTYLSK
+478 LISTYLSK
-486 QTTLNDIDV
+486 QPALNDIDI

-509 WLTLNKDNQKKKIGV
+509 WLTLNKDNQNKKIGV

-537 HDAYDAAHGN
+537 HDAYDAAHKN

-556 TLEID
+556 TLEVD
-561 LVEAEDNLALL
+561 LVETEDNLALL
-572 NGLFKMDGNLEEVSE
+572 NGLFEMDGDLKEVSD

-600 CDAMIDEHNPLDI
+600 CDAMVDEENPLDI
-613 KLPPHIAEVV
+613 KLPSHIAEVI
-623 ETLS
+623 EALS

>member
-1 MKRINGQLADIDYL
+1 MLVR
-15 RYAPVQDESLC
+15 
-26 ICSSNRSNLH
+26 
-36 EVVYFNT
+36 
-43 ISCDTLATI
+43 
-52 ALICFYMEI
+52 EI
-61 FMYIEKVT
+61 PMYIRKVT
-69 INNYRSFRSF
+69 INNYRSFRTF
-79 EAKLN
+79 EAKLQ
-84 QLTLVIGENDTGKTN
+84 QLTVVIGENDTGKTN

-105 LALSGNQ
+105 LPLSGNL
-112 IDFKHKRLSVSDIN
+112 IDFNQKRLSVSDIN
-126 KDAVIDFLTSIINED
+126 KDSVIDFLTSVVNDD
-141 TEENLLNKIPK
+141 TEENQLKKIPK
-152 VSVTVDFADPRD
+152 VSVTVEFADPKD
-164 AYETALLAKWIM
+164 AYETALLAKWIV
-176 ADGDKETYK
+176 ADGDNETYK
-185 IRYEFKPKQDK
+185 IRYDFKPKDDK
-196 DFLEVVKKSFA
+196 DLLEVVKKSLA
-207 GKGLDEINWFTLPVE
+207 GKTLDDINWFTLPVE
-222 LYDYQI
+222 LYDYQV

-235 PIAYSELRH
+235 PIAYSDLKH
-244 VSVHSI
+244 VSLHSI

-265 NSIFTKLLMNTLSD
+265 NSIFTKLLMNTLND

-285 NSAYSEFFSAIEN
+285 NTAYSEFFSAIEK
-298 TDTFDKVIGTN
+298 TETFDKVIGTN
-309 EDFENY
+309 DDFENY

-340 KYGDEFLYQKG
+340 KYGNEFLYQKG
-351 LGQRNLIYILVLF
+351 LGQRNLIYILILF
-364 AYYKSCGETFNLCC
+364 AYYKSCGDTFNLCC

-391 RLIRDF
+391 RLVRDF
-397 IEKSANN
+397 IEKSSSN

-432 TGAKAVSLSDTPKK
+432 TGEKAISLSDTPTK

-478 LINTYLSK
+478 LISTYLSK
-486 QTTLNDIDV
+486 QPALNDIDI

-509 WLTLNKDNQKKKIGV
+509 WLALNKDNQNKKIGV
-524 IRDYDN
+524 VRDYDN
-530 SDAAKAR
+530 SDAAKAK
-537 HDAYDAAHGN
+537 HDAYDTAHAN

-561 LVEAEDNLALL
+561 LVEAENNLALL
-572 NGLFKMDGNLEEVSE
+572 NGLFEIKGDLDAVSK

-600 CDAMIDEHNPLDI
+600 CDAMVDEENPLDI
-613 KLPPHIAEVV
+613 KLPAHIAEVIEAV
-623 ETLS
+623 S

>member
-1 MKRINGQLADIDYL
+1 
-15 RYAPVQDESLC
+15 
-26 ICSSNRSNLH
+26 
-36 EVVYFNT
+36 
-43 ISCDTLATI
+43 
-52 ALICFYMEI
+52 
-61 FMYIEKVT
+61 MYIRKVT
-69 INNYRSFRSF
+69 INNYRSFRTF
-79 EAKLN
+79 EAKLQ
-84 QLTLVIGENDTGKTN
+84 QLTVVIGENDTGKTN

-105 LALSGNQ
+105 LPLSGNL
-112 IDFKHKRLSVSDIN
+112 IDFNQKRLSVSDIN
-126 KDAVIDFLTSIINED
+126 KDSVIDFLTSVVNDD
-141 TEENLLNKIPK
+141 TEENQLKKIPK
-152 VSVTVDFADPRD
+152 VSVTVEFADPKD
-164 AYETALLAKWIM
+164 AYETALLAKWIV

-185 IRYEFKPKQDK
+185 IRYDFKPKDDK
-196 DFLEVVKKSFA
+196 DLLEVVKKSFA
-207 GKGLDEINWFTLPVE
+207 GKTLDDINWFTLPVE
-222 LYDYQI
+222 LYDYQV

-235 PIAYSELRH
+235 PIAYSDLKH
-244 VSVHSI
+244 VSLHSI

-265 NSIFTKLLMNTLSD
+265 NSIFTKLLMNTLND

-285 NSAYSEFFSAIEN
+285 NTAYSEFFSAIEK
-298 TDTFDKVIGTN
+298 TETFDKVIRTN
-309 EDFENY
+309 DDFENY

-340 KYGDEFLYQKG
+340 KYGNEFLYQKG
-351 LGQRNLIYILVLF
+351 LGQRNLIYILILF
-364 AYYKSCGETFNLCC
+364 AYYKSCGDTFNLCC

-391 RLIRDF
+391 RLVRDF
-397 IEKSANN
+397 IEKSSSN

-432 TGAKAVSLSDTPKK
+432 TGEKAISLSDTPTK

-466 KVILVEGPTEEM
+466 KVILLEGPTEEM
-478 LINTYLSK
+478 LISTYLSK
-486 QTTLNDIDV
+486 QPALNDIDI

-509 WLTLNKDNQKKKIGV
+509 WLALNKDNQNKKIGV
-524 IRDYDN
+524 VRDYDN
-530 SDAAKAR
+530 SDAAKAK
-537 HDAYDAAHGN
+537 HDAYDTAHAN

-572 NGLFKMDGNLEEVSE
+572 SDLFEMEGDLDAVSK

-600 CDAMIDEHNPLDI
+600 CDAMVDEENPLDI
-613 KLPPHIAEVV
+613 KLPAHIAEVIEAV
-623 ETLS
+623 S

>member
-1 MKRINGQLADIDYL
+1 MLFR
-15 RYAPVQDESLC
+15 
-26 ICSSNRSNLH
+26 
-36 EVVYFNT
+36 
-43 ISCDTLATI
+43 
-52 ALICFYMEI
+52 EI
-61 FMYIEKVT
+61 LMYIRKVT
-69 INNYRSFRSF
+69 INNYRSFRFF
-79 EAKLN
+79 EAQLQ
-84 QLTLVIGENDTGKTN
+84 QLTVVIGENDTGKTN

-105 LALSGNQ
+105 LPLSGNQ
-112 IDFKHKRLSVSDIN
+112 IDFNQKRLSVSDIN
-126 KDAVIDFLTSIINED
+126 KDAVIGFLKSVVSDD
-141 TEENLLNKIPK
+141 TEENQLKKIPK
-152 VSVTVDFADPRD
+152 VSVTVEFADPKD
-164 AYETALLAKWIM
+164 AYETALLAKWIV
-176 ADGDKETYK
+176 ADGDEETYK
-185 IRYEFKPKQDK
+185 IRYDFKPKDDK
-196 DFLEVVKKSFA
+196 DLLEVVKKSLA
-207 GKGLDEINWFTLPVE
+207 GRTLDDINWFTLPVE
-222 LYDYQI
+222 LYDYQV

-235 PIAYSELRH
+235 PIAYSELKH

-265 NSIFTKLLMNTLSD
+265 NSIFTKLLMNTLND

-285 NSAYSEFFSAIEN
+285 NTAYSEFFSAIEK
-298 TDTFDKVIGTN
+298 TETFDKVIGTN
-309 EDFENY
+309 DDFENY

-340 KYGDEFLYQKG
+340 KYGNEFLYQKG
-351 LGQRNLIYILVLF
+351 LGQRNLIYILILF
-364 AYYKSCGETFNLCC
+364 AYYKSCGDTFNLCC

-391 RLIRDF
+391 RLVRDF
-397 IEKSANN
+397 IEKSSSN

-432 TGAKAVSLSDTPKK
+432 TGEKAISLSDTPTK

-478 LINTYLSK
+478 LISTYLSK
-486 QTTLNDIDV
+486 QPALNDIDI

-509 WLTLNKDNQKKKIGV
+509 WLALNKDNQNKKIGV
-524 IRDYDN
+524 VRDYDN
-530 SDAAKAR
+530 SDVAKAK
-537 HDAYDAAHGN
+537 HDAYDTAHAN

-572 NGLFKMDGNLEEVSE
+572 SDLFEIEGDLDAVSK

-600 CDAMIDEHNPLDI
+600 CDAMVDEENPLDI
-613 KLPPHIAEVV
+613 KLPAHIAEVIEAV
-623 ETLS
+623 S

>member
-1 MKRINGQLADIDYL
+1 
-15 RYAPVQDESLC
+15 
-26 ICSSNRSNLH
+26 
-36 EVVYFNT
+36 
-43 ISCDTLATI
+43 
-52 ALICFYMEI
+52 
-61 FMYIEKVT
+61 MYIRKVT
-69 INNYRSFRSF
+69 IKNYRSFRF
-79 EAKLN
+79 FKAQLQ
-84 QLTLVIGENDTGKTN
+84 QLTVVIGENDTGKTN

-105 LALSGNQ
+105 LPLSGNQ
-112 IDFKHKRLSVSDIN
+112 IDFNQKRLSVSDIN
-126 KDAVIDFLTSIINED
+126 KDAVIDFLKSVVDDE
-141 TEENLLNKIPK
+141 TEENQLTKIPK
-152 VSVTVDFADPRD
+152 VSVTVEFADPKD
-164 AYETALLAKWIM
+164 AYETALLAKWIV
-176 ADGDKETYK
+176 ADGDEETYK
-185 IRYEFKPKQDK
+185 IRYDFKPKDDK
-196 DFLEVVKKSFA
+196 DLLEVVKKSLA
-207 GKGLDEINWFTLPVE
+207 GKTLDDINWFTLPVE

-235 PIAYSELRH
+235 PIAYSDLKH

-265 NSIFTKLLMNTLSD
+265 NSIFTKLLMNTLND

-285 NSAYSEFFSAIEN
+285 NTAYSEFFSAIEK
-298 TDTFDKVIGTN
+298 TETFDKVIGAN
-309 EDFENY
+309 DDFENY

-340 KYGDEFLYQKG
+340 KYGNEFLYQKG
-351 LGQRNLIYILVLF
+351 LGQRNLIYILILF
-364 AYYKSCGETFNLCC
+364 AYYKSCGDTFNLCC

-391 RLIRDF
+391 RLVRDF
-397 IEKSANN
+397 IEKSSRN

-432 TGAKAVSLSDTPKK
+432 TGEKAISLSDTPTK

-478 LINTYLSK
+478 LISTYLSK
-486 QTTLNDIDV
+486 QQALNDIDI

-503 ATFLDI
+503 TTFLDI
-509 WLTLNKDNQKKKIGV
+509 WLTLNKDNQNKKIGV
-524 IRDYDN
+524 VRDYDD
-530 SDAAKAR
+530 SEAAKAR
-537 HDAYDAAHGN
+537 HNAYDTTHAN
-547 VTVRTTTNY
+547 VTVRTTKYY

-561 LVEAEDNLALL
+561 LVETENNLALL
-572 NGLFKMDGNLEEVSE
+572 NGLFKMEGDLTAVSD

-600 CDAMIDEHNPLDI
+600 CDAMVDEENPLDI
-613 KLPPHIAEVV
+613 KLPAHIADVIEAV
-623 ETLS
+623 S

>member
-1 MKRINGQLADIDYL
+1 
-15 RYAPVQDESLC
+15 
-26 ICSSNRSNLH
+26 
-36 EVVYFNT
+36 
-43 ISCDTLATI
+43 
-52 ALICFYMEI
+52 
-61 FMYIEKVT
+61 MYIRKVT
-69 INNYRSFRSF
+69 INNYRSFRTF
-79 EAKLN
+79 EAKLQ
-84 QLTLVIGENDTGKTN
+84 QLTVVIGENDTGKTN

-105 LALSGNQ
+105 LPLSGNL
-112 IDFKHKRLSVSDIN
+112 IDFNQKRLSVSDIN
-126 KDAVIDFLTSIINED
+126 KDSVIDFLTSVVNDD
-141 TEENLLNKIPK
+141 TEENQLKKIPK
-152 VSVTVDFADPRD
+152 VSVTVEFADPKD
-164 AYETALLAKWIM
+164 AYETALLAKWIV
-176 ADGDKETYK
+176 ADGDNETYK
-185 IRYEFKPKQDK
+185 IRYDFKPKDDK
-196 DFLEVVKKSFA
+196 DLLEVVKKSLA
-207 GKGLDEINWFTLPVE
+207 GKTLDDINWFTLPVE
-222 LYDYQI
+222 LYDYQV

-235 PIAYSELRH
+235 PIAYSDLKH
-244 VSVHSI
+244 VSLHSI

-265 NSIFTKLLMNTLSD
+265 NSIFTKLLMNTLND

-285 NSAYSEFFSAIEN
+285 NTAYSEFFSAIEK
-298 TDTFDKVIGTN
+298 TETFDKVIGTN
-309 EDFENY
+309 DDFENY

-340 KYGDEFLYQKG
+340 KYGNEFLYQKG
-351 LGQRNLIYILVLF
+351 LGQRNLIYILILF
-364 AYYKSCGETFNLCC
+364 AYYKSCGDTFNLCC

-391 RLIRDF
+391 RLVRDF
-397 IEKSANN
+397 IEKSSNN

-432 TGAKAVSLSDTPKK
+432 TGEKAISLSDTPTK

-478 LINTYLSK
+478 LISTYLSK
-486 QTTLNDIDV
+486 QPALNDIDI

-509 WLTLNKDNQKKKIGV
+509 WLALNKDNQNKKIGV
-524 IRDYDN
+524 VRDYDN
-530 SDAAKAR
+530 SDAAKAK
-537 HDAYDAAHGN
+537 HDAYDTAHAN

-572 NGLFKMDGNLEEVSE
+572 NGLFEMKGDLDAVSK

-600 CDAMIDEHNPLDI
+600 CDAMVDEENPLDI
-613 KLPPHIAEVV
+613 KLPAHIAEVIEAV
-623 ETLS
+623 S